1 MNPQPPTFHAHGQ
14 DWFPHTPGDP
24 MPCNPNTQVGCLF
37 KSGLP
42 PFNMVMSAKDW
53 HWTQKGR
60 WNDVI
65 GWRYAS
71 PDQPK
76 AEPIELEKTMKPKPR
91 PTPESDKAAREGAY
105 FQHGDYAETCG
116 KQLVHLETA
125 RRLERER
132 DEARDLLILCTNLKE
147 VQSMA
152 AELEW
157 LREENRL
164 MRDAIKE
171 AFDLLLDG
179 ENTRAGSTLQPFIK
193 P

>member
-1 MNPQPPTFHAHGQ
+1 MSTQSAPTFHA
-14 DWFPHTPGDP
+14 
-24 MPCNPNTQVGCLF
+24 
-37 KSGLP
+37 
-42 PFNMVMSAKDW
+42 
-53 HWTQKGR
+53 
-60 WNDVI
+60 
-65 GWRYAS
+65 

-76 AEPIELEKTMKPKPR
+76 AEPTELEKTMKPKPR

-105 FQHGDYAETCG
+105 FQHGDYAETYG

-152 AELEW
+152 AELER

-164 MRDAIKE
+164 MLIAIQE
-171 AFDLLLDG
+171 AHTTLTQIHNHGRGSEVLPARLDDDPSCSWVVNFTATTNTLLK
-179 ENTRAGSTLQPFIK
+179 LQPFIK

>member
-1 MNPQPPTFHAHGQ
+1 
-14 DWFPHTPGDP
+14 
-24 MPCNPNTQVGCLF
+24 MPCEPYDEVIILLESEL
-37 KSGLP
+37 SGY
-42 PFNMVMSAKDW
+42 F
-53 HWTQKGR
+53 HYEKGR
-60 WNDVI
+60 AHVYGWRYDREYKRSRII

-76 AEPIELEKTMKPKPR
+76 AEPTE
-91 PTPESDKAAREGAY
+91 
-105 FQHGDYAETCG
+105 F
-116 KQLVHLETA
+116 
-125 RRLERER
+125 ER
-132 DEARDLLILCTNLKE
+132 
-147 VQSMA
+147 
-152 AELEW
+152 